1 MFILSLLKFT
11 KSFASAN
18 TTYFKSTKTIAIFK
32 YYFNFSSLNL
42 SYFSSL
48 SLLLLCMLD
57 FNTKGKVFI
66 TCKDRSVSYLEQEI
80 RELGF
85 FPVEISRTGIE
96 ILASLEECMDLNLHL
111 RTASHVLYEI
121 KSFYLRN
128 ADDIYRR
135 FKAIPWEDYLDVDGY
150 FSVNSVAENESI
162 TTPLIVNVKV
172 KDAIVDRFR
181 ELKGRRPDSGSDFS
195 GLVIQVYWKET
206 QAIVY
211 LNTSGETL
219 AKHGYRKIPGKA
231 PMMEALAAATI
242 FATEWNTRVPFINP
256 MCGSGTLAIE
266 AALIASKRY
275 PGLYRDHYA
284 FQHIL
289 GYQAEIFLAKKKKL
303 ENKVIHDPGVTIIAS
318 DISLQAISFAQENA
332 AFAGVDHMIT
342 FQTGDFAETEIP
354 EKPRGVIFFNP
365 EYGERLGDLG
375 ELEETYKRMGDFM
388 KQNCAG
394 YRGYI
399 FTGNMDLA
407 KKVGLKASRRIEFW
421 NGTIDCRLLKYDMYA
436 GKGTE

>member
-1 MFILSLLKFT
+1 
-11 KSFASAN
+11 
-18 TTYFKSTKTIAIFK
+18 
-32 YYFNFSSLNL
+32 
-42 SYFSSL
+42 
-48 SLLLLCMLD
+48 MLD

-66 TCKDRSVSYLEQEI
+66 TCKDRSVSYLEQEV

-85 FPVEISRTGIE
+85 IPEAVTRTGLE
-96 ILASLEECMDLNLHL
+96 VSASLEQCMDLNLHL

-150 FSVNSVAENESI
+150 FSVNSVAENESV

-181 ELKGRRPDSGSDFS
+181 DLKGRRPDSGSDFS

-219 AKHGYRKIPGKA
+219 AKHGYRKNPGKA

-242 FATEWNTRVPFINP
+242 FAPEWNTRVPLINP
-256 MCGSGTLAIE
+256 LCGSGTLAIE

-275 PGLYRDHYA
+275 PGLYREHYA

-289 GYQAEIFLAKKKKL
+289 GYQAETFLAKKKKL
-303 ENKVIHDPGVTIIAS
+303 ENKVIHDPGVIISGS
-318 DISLQAISFAQENA
+318 DISLQAISFAQEIA
-332 AFAGVDHMIT
+332 AFAGVDLMIT

-407 KKVGLKASRRIEFW
+407 KKIGLKASRRIEFW
-421 NGTIDCRLLKYDMYA
+421 NGTIDCRLLRYDMYE
-436 GKGTE
+436 GKGAE

>member
-1 MFILSLLKFT
+1 
-11 KSFASAN
+11 
-18 TTYFKSTKTIAIFK
+18 
-32 YYFNFSSLNL
+32 
-42 SYFSSL
+42 
-48 SLLLLCMLD
+48 MLD

-66 TCKDRSVSYLEQEI
+66 TCKDRSVSYLEQEV

-85 FPVEISRTGIE
+85 IPEAVTRTGLE
-96 ILASLEECMDLNLHL
+96 VFASLEQCMDLNLHL

-181 ELKGRRPDSGSDFS
+181 DLKGRRPDSGSDFS

-266 AALIASKRY
+266 AALIASNCY
-275 PGLYRDHYA
+275 PGLYREHYA

-289 GYQAEIFLAKKKKL
+289 GYQAETFLAKKKKL
-303 ENKVIHDPGVTIIAS
+303 ENKVIHDPGVIIIAS

-388 KQNCAG
+388 KQKCAG

-399 FTGNMDLA
+399 FTGNLDLA
-407 KKVGLKASRRIEFW
+407 KKIGLKASRRIEFW
-421 NGTIDCRLLKYDMYA
+421 NGTIDCRLLRYDMYE
-436 GKGTE
+436 GKRIDD

>member
-1 MFILSLLKFT
+1 MDGFF
-11 KSFASAN
+11 FG
-18 TTYFKSTKTIAIFK
+18 Y
-32 YYFNFSSLNL
+32 
-42 SYFSSL
+42 SL
-48 SLLLLCMLD
+48 SCFVLLCMLD

-135 FKAIPWEDYLDVDGY
+135 FKAIPWEEYLDVDGY

-242 FATEWNTRVPFINP
+242 YASEWNTRVPFINP

-266 AALIASKRY
+266 AALMACKRY
-275 PGLYRDHYA
+275 PGLYRDHYS

-289 GYQAEIFLAKKKKL
+289 GYDEETFQAKKRKL
-303 ENKVIHDPGVTIIAS
+303 ENKIIDNPGVKIIAS
-318 DISLQAISFAQENA
+318 DISLQAITFARENA
-332 AFAGVDHMIT
+332 AFAGVEDLID

-354 EKPRGVIFFNP
+354 EKPRGVIMFNP
-365 EYGERLGDLG
+365 EYGERLGDLT

-388 KQNCAG
+388 KQKCAG

-399 FTGNMDLA
+399 FTGNLDLA

>member
-1 MFILSLLKFT
+1 
-11 KSFASAN
+11 
-18 TTYFKSTKTIAIFK
+18 
-32 YYFNFSSLNL
+32 
-42 SYFSSL
+42 
-48 SLLLLCMLD
+48 MLD

-66 TCKDRSVSYLEQEI
+66 TCKDRSVSYLEQEV

-85 FPVEISRTGIE
+85 IPEAVSRTGLE
-96 ILASLEECMDLNLHL
+96 VFASLEQCMDLNLHL

-150 FSVNSVAENESI
+150 FSVNSVAENESV

-181 ELKGRRPDSGSDFS
+181 DLKGRRPDSGSDFS

-266 AALIASKRY
+266 AALIASKRF
-275 PGLYRDHYA
+275 PGLYREHYA
-284 FQHIL
+284 FQHIF
-289 GYQAEIFLAKKKKL
+289 GYQAETFLAKKKKL
-303 ENKVIHDPGVTIIAS
+303 ENKVIHDPGVIIIAS

-407 KKVGLKASRRIEFW
+407 KKIGLKASRRIEFW
-421 NGTIDCRLLKYDMYA
+421 NGTIDCRLLRYDMYE
-436 GKGTE
+436 GRGSE

>member
-1 MFILSLLKFT
+1 
-11 KSFASAN
+11 
-18 TTYFKSTKTIAIFK
+18 
-32 YYFNFSSLNL
+32 
-42 SYFSSL
+42 
-48 SLLLLCMLD
+48 MLD

-66 TCKDRSVSYLEQEI
+66 TCKDRSVSYLEQEV

-85 FPVEISRTGIE
+85 IPEAVTRTGLE
-96 ILASLEECMDLNLHL
+96 VSASLEQCMDLNLHL

-150 FSVNSVAENESI
+150 FSVNSVAENESV

-181 ELKGRRPDSGSDFS
+181 DLKGRRPDSGSDFS

-266 AALIASKRY
+266 AALIASNRY
-275 PGLYRDHYA
+275 PGLYREHYA

-289 GYQAEIFLAKKKKL
+289 GYQAETFLAKKKKL
-303 ENKVIHDPGVTIIAS
+303 ENKVIHDPGVIIIAS

-388 KQNCAG
+388 KQKCAG

-399 FTGNMDLA
+399 FTGNLDLA
-407 KKVGLKASRRIEFW
+407 KKIGLKASRRIEFW
-421 NGTIDCRLLKYDMYA
+421 NGTIDCRLLRYDMYE
-436 GKGTE
+436 GKGAE

>member
-1 MFILSLLKFT
+1 MDGFF
-11 KSFASAN
+11 FG
-18 TTYFKSTKTIAIFK
+18 Y
-32 YYFNFSSLNL
+32 
-42 SYFSSL
+42 SL
-48 SLLLLCMLD
+48 SCFVLLCMLD

-135 FKAIPWEDYLDVDGY
+135 FKAIPWEEYLDVDGY

-242 FATEWNTRVPFINP
+242 YASEWNTRVPFINP

-266 AALIASKRY
+266 AALMASKRY
-275 PGLYRDHYA
+275 PGLYRDHYS

-289 GYQAEIFLAKKKKL
+289 GYDEETFQAKKRKL
-303 ENKVIHDPGVTIIAS
+303 ENKIIANPGVKIIAS
-318 DISLQAISFAQENA
+318 DISLQAITFARENA
-332 AFAGVDHMIT
+332 AFAGVEDLID

-354 EKPRGVIFFNP
+354 EKPRGVIMFNP
-365 EYGERLGDLG
+365 EYGERLGDLT

-388 KQNCAG
+388 KQKCAG

-399 FTGNMDLA
+399 FTGNLDLA

>member
-1 MFILSLLKFT
+1 
-11 KSFASAN
+11 
-18 TTYFKSTKTIAIFK
+18 
-32 YYFNFSSLNL
+32 
-42 SYFSSL
+42 
-48 SLLLLCMLD
+48 MLD
-57 FNTKGKVFI
+57 FNQKGKVFI
-66 TCKDRSVSYLEQEI
+66 TCKDRSVSYLEQEV

-85 FPVEISRTGIE
+85 VPKEVTRTGIE
-96 ILASLEECMDLNLHL
+96 LVASLEDCMDLNLHL
-111 RTASHVLYEI
+111 RTASHVLYEL

-135 FKAIPWEDYLDVDGY
+135 FKAIPWEEYLDVDGY

-181 ELKGRRPDSGSDFS
+181 ELKGRRPDSGSDFD

-206 QAIVY
+206 QATVY

-242 FATEWNTRVPFINP
+242 YATEWNTRVPFINP

-266 AALIASKRY
+266 AALMATKRY
-275 PGLYRDHYA
+275 PGLYRDHYS

-289 GYQAEIFLAKKKKL
+289 GYDSTAFLAKKKKL
-303 ENKVIHDPGVTIIAS
+303 ENKIVEATEVKIIAS
-318 DISLQAISFAQENA
+318 DISLQAISFARENA
-332 AFAGVDHMIT
+332 ATAGVDHMID
-342 FQTGDFAETEIP
+342 FQVCDFAETEIP
-354 EKPRGVIFFNP
+354 ERPRGVIMFNP
-365 EYGERLGDLG
+365 EYGERLGDLT

-388 KQNCAG
+388 KQKCSG

-407 KKVGLKASRRIEFW
+407 KKIGLKASRRIEFW
-421 NGTIDCRLLKYDMYA
+421 NGTIDCRLLKYDLYE
-436 GKGTE
+436 GKGQ

>member
-1 MFILSLLKFT
+1 
-11 KSFASAN
+11 
-18 TTYFKSTKTIAIFK
+18 
-32 YYFNFSSLNL
+32 
-42 SYFSSL
+42 
-48 SLLLLCMLD
+48 MLD

-66 TCKDRSVSYLEQEI
+66 TCKDRSVSYLEQEL

-85 FPVEISRTGIE
+85 FPVEIGRTGIE
-96 ILASLEECMDLNLHL
+96 IHASLEECMDINLHL

-135 FKAIPWEDYLDVDGY
+135 FKAIPWEEYLDVDGY

-242 FATEWNTRVPFINP
+242 YASEWNTRVPFINP

-266 AALIASKRY
+266 AALMASKRY
-275 PGLYRDHYA
+275 PGLYRENYS

-289 GYQAEIFLAKKKKL
+289 GYNEEIFQAKKRKL
-303 ENKVIHDPGVTIIAS
+303 ENKIIDNPGVKIVAS
-318 DISLQAISFAQENA
+318 DISLQAITFARENA
-332 AFAGVDHMIT
+332 AFAGVEDLID

-354 EKPRGVIFFNP
+354 EKPRGVILFNP
-365 EYGERLGDLG
+365 EYGERLGDLT

-388 KQNCAG
+388 KQKCAG

-421 NGTIDCRLLKYDMYA
+421 NGTIDCRLLKYDMYE
-436 GKGTE
+436 GKKEGGS

>member
-1 MFILSLLKFT
+1 
-11 KSFASAN
+11 
-18 TTYFKSTKTIAIFK
+18 
-32 YYFNFSSLNL
+32 
-42 SYFSSL
+42 
-48 SLLLLCMLD
+48 MLD

-85 FPVEISRTGIE
+85 FPGEISRTGIE

-289 GYQAEIFLAKKKKL
+289 GYQADTFLAKKKKL

>member
-1 MFILSLLKFT
+1 
-11 KSFASAN
+11 
-18 TTYFKSTKTIAIFK
+18 
-32 YYFNFSSLNL
+32 
-42 SYFSSL
+42 
-48 SLLLLCMLD
+48 MLD

-85 FPVEISRTGIE
+85 FPIEISRTGIE

-275 PGLYRDHYA
+275 PGLYREHYA

-289 GYQAEIFLAKKKKL
+289 GYQAETFLAKKKKL

-388 KQNCAG
+388 KQNCEG

>member
-1 MFILSLLKFT
+1 
-11 KSFASAN
+11 
-18 TTYFKSTKTIAIFK
+18 
-32 YYFNFSSLNL
+32 
-42 SYFSSL
+42 
-48 SLLLLCMLD
+48 MLD

-135 FKAIPWEDYLDVDGY
+135 FKSIPWEDYLDVDGY

-242 FATEWNTRVPFINP
+242 YASEWNTRVPFINP

-266 AALIASKRY
+266 AALMASKRY
-275 PGLYRDHYA
+275 PGLYRDLYS

-289 GYQAEIFLAKKKKL
+289 GYNEETFQAKKRKL
-303 ENKVIHDPGVTIIAS
+303 ENKIIDNPGVKIIAS
-318 DISLQAISFAQENA
+318 DISLQAITFARENA
-332 AFAGVDHMIT
+332 AFAGVEDLID

-354 EKPRGVIFFNP
+354 EKPRGVILFNP
-365 EYGERLGDLG
+365 EYGERLGDLT

-399 FTGNMDLA
+399 FTGNLDLA

>member
-1 MFILSLLKFT
+1 
-11 KSFASAN
+11 
-18 TTYFKSTKTIAIFK
+18 
-32 YYFNFSSLNL
+32 
-42 SYFSSL
+42 
-48 SLLLLCMLD
+48 MLD
-57 FNTKGKVFI
+57 FNQKGKVFI
-66 TCKDRSVSYLEQEI
+66 TCKDRSVMYLEQEV

-85 FPVEISRTGIE
+85 VPKEITRTGLE
-96 ILASLEECMDLNLHL
+96 IIASLEDCMDLNLHL

-128 ADDIYRR
+128 AEDIYRR
-135 FKAIPWEDYLDVDGY
+135 FKAIPWEEYLDVDGY
-150 FSVNSVAENESI
+150 FSVNSVVENESV

-181 ELKGRRPDSGSDFS
+181 ELKGRRPDSGSDFI
-195 GLVIQVYWKET
+195 GMVFQVFWKEN
-206 QAIVY
+206 QASVY

-242 FATEWNTRVPFINP
+242 YATEWNTRVPFINP

-266 AALIASKRY
+266 AALMASKRY
-275 PGLYRDHYA
+275 PGLYRTEYA

-289 GYQAEIFLAKKKKL
+289 GYDPQAFLAKKKKL
-303 ENKVIHDPGVTIIAS
+303 ESKVIHDPGVVIVAS

-332 AFAGVDHMIT
+332 AFAGVEHMID
-342 FQTGDFAETEIP
+342 FQVCDFAETEIP
-354 EKPRGVIFFNP
+354 ERPRGVIMFNP
-365 EYGERLGDLG
+365 EYGERLGEND
-375 ELEETYKRMGDFM
+375 ELEVTYKRMGDFM
-388 KQNCAG
+388 KQTCAG

-399 FTGNMDLA
+399 FTGNLELA

-421 NGTIDCRLLKYDMYA
+421 NGTIDCRLLKYEMYE
-436 GKGTE
+436 GKRE

>member
-1 MFILSLLKFT
+1 
-11 KSFASAN
+11 
-18 TTYFKSTKTIAIFK
+18 
-32 YYFNFSSLNL
+32 
-42 SYFSSL
+42 
-48 SLLLLCMLD
+48 MLD

-85 FPVEISRTGIE
+85 FPVEIRRTGIE

-195 GLVIQVYWKET
+195 GMVIQVYWKET

-275 PGLYRDHYA
+275 PGLYREHYA

-289 GYQAEIFLAKKKKL
+289 GYQAETFIAKKKKL

-354 EKPRGVIFFNP
+354 EKPRGVVFFNP

>member
-1 MFILSLLKFT
+1 
-11 KSFASAN
+11 
-18 TTYFKSTKTIAIFK
+18 
-32 YYFNFSSLNL
+32 
-42 SYFSSL
+42 
-48 SLLLLCMLD
+48 MLD
-57 FNTKGKVFI
+57 FNQKGKVFI
-66 TCKDRSVSYLEQEI
+66 TCKDRSVTYLELEV

-85 FPVEISRTGIE
+85 VPKEVTRTGIE
-96 ILASLEECMDLNLHL
+96 LVASLEDCMDLNLHL

-135 FKAIPWEDYLDVDGY
+135 FKSIPWEEYLDVDGY

-181 ELKGRRPDSGSDFS
+181 ELKGRRPDSGSDFD
-195 GLVIQVYWKET
+195 GLVIQVFWKET
-206 QAIVY
+206 QATVY

-242 FATEWNTRVPFINP
+242 YATEWNTRVPFINP

-266 AALIASKRY
+266 AALMATKRY
-275 PGLYRDHYA
+275 PGLYRDHYS

-289 GYQAEIFLAKKKKL
+289 GYDSGAFLAKKKKL
-303 ENKVIHDPGVTIIAS
+303 QNKIVEATEVKIIAS
-318 DISLQAISFAQENA
+318 DISLQAISFAKENA
-332 AFAGVDHMIT
+332 ATAGVDHMID
-342 FQTGDFAETEIP
+342 FQVCDFAETEIP
-354 EKPRGVIFFNP
+354 ERPRGVIMFNP
-365 EYGERLGDLG
+365 EYGERLGDLA

-388 KQNCAG
+388 KQKCAG

-421 NGTIDCRLLKYDMYA
+421 NGTIDCRLLKYELFE
-436 GKGTE
+436 GSREPRN

>member
-1 MFILSLLKFT
+1 
-11 KSFASAN
+11 
-18 TTYFKSTKTIAIFK
+18 
-32 YYFNFSSLNL
+32 
-42 SYFSSL
+42 
-48 SLLLLCMLD
+48 MLD

-85 FPVEISRTGIE
+85 FPVEVRRTGIE

-266 AALIASKRY
+266 AALLASKRY
-275 PGLYRDHYA
+275 PGLYREHYA

-289 GYQAEIFLAKKKKL
+289 GYQAETFLAKKKKL
-303 ENKVIHDPGVTIIAS
+303 ENKVIHDPGVNIIAS

>member
-1 MFILSLLKFT
+1 
-11 KSFASAN
+11 
-18 TTYFKSTKTIAIFK
+18 
-32 YYFNFSSLNL
+32 
-42 SYFSSL
+42 
-48 SLLLLCMLD
+48 MLD
-57 FNTKGKVFI
+57 FNQKGKVFI
-66 TCKDRSVSYLEQEI
+66 TCKDRSVMYLEQEV

-85 FPVEISRTGIE
+85 VPKEVTRTGVE
-96 ILASLEECMDLNLHL
+96 LVASLEDCMDLNLHL

-135 FKAIPWEDYLDVDGY
+135 FKAIPWEEYLDVDGY
-150 FSVNSVAENESI
+150 FSVNSVVENESV

-181 ELKGRRPDSGSDFS
+181 ELKGRRPDSGSDFI
-195 GLVIQVYWKET
+195 GMVFQVFWKET
-206 QAIVY
+206 QASIY
-211 LNTSGETL
+211 INTSGETL

-242 FATEWNTRVPFINP
+242 YATEWNTRVPFVNP

-266 AALIASKRY
+266 AALMASKRY
-275 PGLYRDHYA
+275 PGLYRDEYA

-289 GYQAEIFLAKKKKL
+289 GYDAQAFLAKKKKL
-303 ENKVIHDPGVTIIAS
+303 ESKIIHDPGVSIIAS

-332 AFAGVDHMIT
+332 AYAGVEHMID
-342 FQTGDFAETEIP
+342 FQVCDFAETEIP
-354 EKPRGVIFFNP
+354 ERPRGVIMFNP
-365 EYGERLGDLG
+365 EYGERLGENA
-375 ELEETYKRMGDFM
+375 ELEITYKRMGDHL
-388 KQNCAG
+388 KQKCAG

-399 FTGNMDLA
+399 FTGNLELA

-421 NGTIDCRLLKYDMYA
+421 NGTIDCRLLKYDLYE
-436 GKGTE
+436 GKKE